1 MQYDKSAILFIDHC
15 PVWPGGGVRMR
26 KKLNDESPL
35 SEVAQQS
42 LGDSD
47 SDDDDESGGL
57 NTMWGA
63 LMELEAKEHLR
74 RECEAKEKQLE
85 RDSESDQQPL
95 CEAKEKQLQRE
106 SESKQQPLAAATS
119 KRRREKSSAVP
130 VKMPPTKQA
139 RPLSRSEP
147 EKLKRKKSTDD
158 LASRCS
164 SDANKDSFEECL
176 GKYADRQNRQAK
188 LAKYKDDKF
197 EEFRRGYFAA
207 VKVAS
212 AEMPPPKCA
221 PFKAFLQSRGR
232 GQIAEVVE

>member
-1 MQYDKSAILFIDHC
+1 M
-15 PVWPGGGVRMR
+15 
-26 KKLNDESPL
+26 
-35 SEVAQQS
+35 
-42 LGDSD
+42 
-47 SDDDDESGGL
+47 
-57 NTMWGA
+57 
-63 LMELEAKEHLR
+63 
-74 RECEAKEKQLE
+74 
-85 RDSESDQQPL
+85 
-95 CEAKEKQLQRE
+95 
-106 SESKQQPLAAATS
+106 
-119 KRRREKSSAVP
+119 
-130 VKMPPTKQA
+130 KMPPTKQA